1 MGARFSAVSGEGASW
16 HSLPL
21 DVKEHVWQLMVTE
34 LQHDCRL
41 AMRAVCR
48 SWEVWHDGRCRTL
61 KVPRGM
67 NDSNFRAV
75 FGRFSGLTELQIS
88 ASHTLTAFGLRELAS
103 VGLSALTSLDL
114 SDSYD
119 ELSIQDDGLEALSLV
134 GFPALRSLR
143 LRNCDV
149 SDAAVKQISTIST
162 LTELDIGRLARV
174 LSGVM
179 RRRRWSVVD
188 S

>member
-34 LQHDCRL
+34 LPHDCRL

-48 SWEVWHDGRCRTL
+48 SWEAWHDGRCRTL
-61 KVPRGM
+61 KIPRGM
-67 NDSNFRAV
+67 NDSNFREV
-75 FGRFSGLTELQIS
+75 FGRFSGLTELHIQG
-88 ASHTLTAFGLRELAS
+88 SHTLTASGLRDLAS

-162 LTELDIGRLARV
+162 LTELNIGRYARV
-174 LSGVM
+174 LGLLQE
-179 RRRRWSVVD
+179 
-188 S
+188 

>member
-1 MGARFSAVSGEGASW
+1 MDARLSAVSREGASW

-34 LQHDCRL
+34 LPPDCRL

-61 KVPRGM
+61 KIPRGT
-67 NDSNFRAV
+67 NDSNFREV
-75 FGRFSGLTELQIS
+75 FGRFSGLTELQIR
-88 ASHTLTAFGLRELAS
+88 ASTTLTTYGLRELAS

-119 ELSIQDDGLEALSLV
+119 QFSTPDDGLEALSLV

-149 SDAAVKQISTIST
+149 SDAGVKQISTIST
-162 LTELDIGRLARV
+162 LTELDIFRYVRV
-174 LSGVM
+174 YV
-179 RRRRWSVVD
+179 REN
-188 S
+188 